1 MHTGGV
7 RGGRRGTPH
16 VPPLKNLKMTLH
28 LWVNHSRVSRS
39 PCCVGLYFISQ
50 SGLGIH
56 RVIQTTCKFH
66 SRLLGIIFMVNFLYV
81 FFSFFCLK
89 SEFNNFYLETSPF
102 FTFKMY
108 VLIGNP
114 SMKPLTRSVY
124 CFKIK
129 FSGLLLLQSIIAQ
142 IFIETM
148 FGYFTVL
155 RIKAGM
161 KACFNIE
168 RF

>member
-1 MHTGGV
+1 MSTSAHTHHHTSTLQENLTHPDTKHTHPFTSTQVSCNRCIFQLPRKIDRSIIFDLLRFDQFHCIIFIWVDPHMHTGGV

-81 FFSFFCLK
+81 FFLF
-89 SEFNNFYLETSPF
+89 
-102 FTFKMY
+102 
-108 VLIGNP
+108 
-114 SMKPLTRSVY
+114 SV
-124 CFKIK
+124 
-129 FSGLLLLQSIIAQ
+129 
-142 IFIETM
+142 
-148 FGYFTVL
+148 
-155 RIKAGM
+155 
-161 KACFNIE
+161 
-168 RF
+168 